1 MSAACHFPQPRHSPQ
16 NRSFAM
22 AGALPRRRLVARLW
36 RAVEAEIT
44 ALEARLGGLSADD
57 PAREEGAK
65 QLGLLARLIRDLV
78 ALDQQPMINSAAARN
93 ARPRKAAPATAETMD
108 ARTTDASFADI
119 DALRAALERRL
130 EALATPEEA

>member
-1 MSAACHFPQPRHSPQ
+1 
-16 NRSFAM
+16 M

-65 QLGLLARLIRDLV
+65 QLGLLAKLIRDLV
-78 ALDQQPMINSAAARN
+78 ALDQQPMINAAGARN
-93 ARPRKAAPATAETMD
+93 TRPPKAALPAEEMM
-108 ARTTDASFADI
+108 DASFADI

-130 EALATPEEA
+130 EALAAQPEA